1 MNTGVEDKEANY
13 LMFKCNIVIIVIRL
27 PLSTQSTDLEDPP
40 QAVAFMLQAV
50 GEPGSARLNLGLE
63 DKA

>member
-1 MNTGVEDKEANY
+1 MNTAVEDKEANY
-13 LMFKCNIVIIVIRL
+13 LMFKCNIVIRL
-27 PLSTQSTDLEDPP
+27 PLSTQSTGLEDPP
-40 QAVAFMLQAV
+40 LAVAFMLQAV